1 MGAEDIA
8 GLLKQVDFFRGCT
21 DKQID
26 DIAKLSVDRHLA
38 AGETLCR
45 QGELEHDVFV
55 LVDGE
60 ASVTI
65 DGKQVATVGT
75 GEVVGELSME
85 TGGRRT
91 ATLEAV
97 TPLHVVVLD
106 PREVDSV
113 LMADPR
119 AAKDLGPRHP
129 G

>member
-1 MGAEDIA
+1 MGAEDVA
-8 GLLKQVDFFRGCT
+8 GLLKQVDFFHGCT
-21 DKQID
+21 DKQIL

-45 QGELEHDVFV
+45 QGDLQSDVFV

-91 ATLEAV
+91 ATLEAI

-106 PREVDSV
+106 RREVDSV
-113 LMADPR
+113 LMADPGS
-119 AAKDLGPRHP
+119 AKDLGPRHP